1 MTRFKDAYIDE
12 LERITSE
19 LEEAGIADAYA
30 LAGDRAYDA
39 ACDRL
44 ADAADASRQAQKD
57 ARI

>member
-1 MTRFKDAYIDE
+1 MSRFKDAYIEE

-19 LEEAGIADAYA
+19 LEEAGIEDAYA

-44 ADAADASRQAQKD
+44 ADAADASRQAHKD